1 MEDLAEVITAAE
13 FHPTDCSSLVNTLAN
28 KLNISFC
35 FRSTVHQKEPFVFV
49 ICAIE
54 LFVIIMLNVSIVY
67 LYFVNKQKFRIRRA
81 RGAKQPKFFLRNYWN
96 DFGRQV
102 QSFRAISSVT

>member
-54 LFVIIMLNVSIVY
+54 LFVIIMLNVSSIVY
-67 LYFVNKQKFRIRRA
+67 LNII
-81 RGAKQPKFFLRNYWN
+81 L
-96 DFGRQV
+96 
-102 QSFRAISSVT
+102 